1 MVIVIDGPA
10 ASGKS
15 STAKVIAGKLGLIY
29 IDSGAIY
36 RIATMLY
43 NSSSS
48 EEEFFENFDRAQ
60 IQFDYKDGKTT
71 VFVDGKDV
79 SQQIRTREVDENVS
93 HVATNPRV
101 RNVVNAFLRNYTRN
115 GSFIGD
121 GRDLGTEVFPEAD
134 VKIFMVASL
143 KARALRRFK
152 EQPDGATLQEI
163 EDNLA
168 QRDEIDSNRSIAP
181 LKKASDATV
190 VDTSEC
196 SFDEQVSKI
205 IDVIKAKVKTEN

>member
-10 ASGKS
+10 GSGKS

-48 EEEFFENFDRAQ
+48 EEEFFEIFDRAK
-60 IQFDYKDGKTT
+60 IQFDYHEGKTS
-71 VFVDGKDV
+71 VFVDGRDV
-79 SQQIRTREVDENVS
+79 SKEIRTREVDANVS
-93 HVATNPRV
+93 QVATNPRV
-101 RNVVNAFLRNYTRN
+101 RNVVNAFLRNYTKN

-152 EQPDGATLQEI
+152 EQNENATLQEI

-181 LKKASDATV
+181 LKKANDALV
-190 VDTSEC
+190 VDTSDC
-196 SFDEQVSKI
+196 SFDEQVEKI
-205 IDVIKAKVKTEN
+205 IDVITAKVKTED